1 MMVARGLRSG
11 AATMIVALPTFWSMQ
26 QLALWRKPPV
36 NAIVFAVMLG
46 IALPRALARARWAD
60 APAIGV
66 LLGPACAAAVGC
78 GMLLSDGGASRAVG
92 AVAFSA
98 GAAIAVWLRRF
109 GSAWRAAGTV
119 ASTLF
124 LAVLVRL
131 APLPR
136 TWSQLGWMLVAAGV
150 ALVWA
155 LALRCL
161 TVAVRPAPSRRP
173 AAGLPASTR
182 MAVQLGCGT
191 LASFAAAQ
199 WLDPDHLVWPV
210 LTVMVVHSANRGRGD
225 VLRKGAQRT
234 VGALVGTGAGTVL
247 GGLFQTGSR
256 TALVALFAVLAL
268 AAAARPYGYLFWS
281 AGVTAALVFL
291 YSYFGESGADLLA
304 RRLLGIA
311 VGGAIGMTAAWFVL
325 PVRRRGRS
333 IRLGGPGNRPPTL
346 DT

>member
-11 AATMIVALPTFWSMQ
+11 AATMIVVLPTFWSMQ

-36 NAIVFAVMLG
+36 DAIVFAVMLG

-109 GSAWRAAGTV
+109 GSAWRAAGAV

-161 TVAVRPAPSRRP
+161 TVAVQTAPSRRP

-234 VGALVGTGAGTVL
+234 VGALVGTVL

>member
-1 MMVARGLRSG
+1 
-11 AATMIVALPTFWSMQ
+11 
-26 QLALWRKPPV
+26 
-36 NAIVFAVMLG
+36 
-46 IALPRALARARWAD
+46 
-60 APAIGV
+60 
-66 LLGPACAAAVGC
+66 
-78 GMLLSDGGASRAVG
+78 
-92 AVAFSA
+92 
-98 GAAIAVWLRRF
+98 
-109 GSAWRAAGTV
+109 
-119 ASTLF
+119 
-124 LAVLVRL
+124 
-131 APLPR
+131 
-136 TWSQLGWMLVAAGV
+136 MLVAAGV